1 MFDRCIP
8 PVRWLQRWFIPP
20 KGIEDWQRIAF
31 QPMLFSFM
39 WIGAVLHLV
48 FGDLT
53 AVHRDDLAG
62 GVYVAWMGLSLIT
75 PPMALAALALIVHAT
90 GRWRLRGLWLRLG
103 ADIGFTAAMSTYLVV
118 KLGSGD
124 FHTYSVFTLVAI
136 VVFCAHLVMRDVKRL
151 RQVETMSQGFR

>member
-1 MFDRCIP
+1 MPNWCIP
-8 PVRWLQRWFIPP
+8 PVRWMQRWLIPP
-20 KGIEDWQRIAF
+20 KDTMDWQRIAF
-31 QPMLFSFM
+31 QPMLYTFM

-48 FGDLT
+48 VGDVT

-62 GVYVAWMGLSLIT
+62 GVYAAWMGLSLIT

-151 RQVETMSQGFR
+151 RQVETMSRGFR